1 MAFRADHS
9 KAQQNDS
16 LKPEGEYECII
27 QKIEE
32 KTTPKGKRKL
42 SVWLE
47 IRNDVEQGY
56 KNGLIFHDIWAKKE
70 PSMDDAAVNGYNY
83 AQLMAIAAAVKLPQ
97 EKEYEDL
104 NALIADMV
112 DKPMLVY
119 LYHDDY
125 NDKYYEKVRWV
136 AATKYPEVK
145 HVGRGLAPAVK
156 GAQAVQFAAPSA
168 AAGGASSAATES
180 DDDYPF

>member
-9 KAQQNDS
+9 KAQQNDN
-16 LKPEGEYECII
+16 LKPEGEYECVV

-32 KTTPKGKRKL
+32 KTTQNGKRKL

-70 PSMDDAAVNGYNY
+70 PNMDDVAVNGYNY

-112 DKPMLVY
+112 GKPVLVY

-125 NDKYYEKVRWV
+125 NDKIYEKVRWIN
-136 AATKYPEVK
+136 ATKYPDVK
-145 HVGRGLAPAVK
+145 HKPKTAKPTGAYAAAAPA
-156 GAQAVQFAAPSA
+156 QFAAASA
-168 AAGGASSAATES
+168 APAAVTES

>member
-1 MAFRADHS
+1 MIRADHS
-9 KAQQNDS
+9 KAQQNDA
-16 LKPEGEYECII
+16 LKPEGEYECLVK
-27 QKIEE
+27 KIEE
-32 KTTPKGKRKL
+32 KTTPNGKRKL

-70 PSMDDAAVNGYNY
+70 PNMDDVAVNGYNY

-97 EKEYEDL
+97 DKDYADL
-104 NALIADMV
+104 NELIADMV
-112 DKPMLVY
+112 GKPVLVY

-125 NDKYYEKVRWV
+125 NDKYYEKVRWIN
-136 AATKYPEVK
+136 ATRFPDVK
-145 HVGRGLAPAVK
+145 HKPKAENAPA
-156 GAQAVQFAAPSA
+156 GSYAAPQATQFAAP
-168 AAGGASSAATES
+168 ASVVAPTVSES